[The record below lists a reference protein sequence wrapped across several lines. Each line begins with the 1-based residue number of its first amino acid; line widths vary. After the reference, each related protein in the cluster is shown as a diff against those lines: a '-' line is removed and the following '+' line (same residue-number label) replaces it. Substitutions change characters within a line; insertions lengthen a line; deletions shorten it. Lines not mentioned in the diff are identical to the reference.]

1 MISVYVTYIA
11 MQVVMPLHTPQVH
24 THKFTVG
31 YMVSTFSGGELFAVE
46 HHRMSTLC
54 KLSTHRDNICISGY
68 IKWLAEVGQRQNWRC
83 SQLQLQ
89 QFKRLLLS
97 IAPDKFTCARQQ
109 VQDRCSNTC
118 KRLYEPVVVVCKA
131 QELLYTL
138 DVLRWLPFQNGSYL
152 VLIHAKFTRTNNVTK
167 VLYIGLSEF
176 TFLQLGLQLML
187 T

>member
-1 MISVYVTYIA
+1 MT
-11 MQVVMPLHTPQVH
+11 PLHTPQVH
-24 THKFTVG
+24 THKFMVC
-31 YMVSTFSGGELFAVE
+31 YMIPTLSGGELLTVE
-46 HHRMSTLC
+46 RHRTSTLC
-54 KLSTHRDNICISGY
+54 KLSTHSDNRCISGY
-68 IKWLAEVGQRQNWRC
+68 IKRLAKVWQRQDWRC

-97 IAPDKFTCARQQ
+97 IAPDKLTYARQK

-118 KRLYEPVVVVCKA
+118 KRLYEPVVVVCKT

-138 DVLRWLPFQNGSYL
+138 YVLRWLPFQNGSHL

-167 VLYIGLSEF
+167 VLHIGLSEF
-176 TFLQLGLQLML
+176 TFLQLGLQFML